1 MSDVFRDGIVAL
13 IPAARAYATVLTRH
27 KGEADDLVQD
37 ALMRAW
43 RFRDGFAAGTNL
55 KAWLFKILR
64 NEFFAQIYARRNLV
78 QDVDGKYAARLV
90 SAANQDWHLAYSE
103 LLEGL
108 DQLTPDT
115 REALLLVAATGL
127 TCEEA
132 AVVCGCAVGTI
143 KSRVNRARQRLAE
156 LVDVD
161 LPLTSIRRGRRAA
174 PPAQWLRLRTDT
186 ARAARPACPARRW

>member
-1 MSDVFRDGIVAL
+1 MSDVFRDGIVEL
-13 IPAARAYATVLTRH
+13 IPAARAYATVLTRYA
-27 KGEADDLVQD
+27 GDADDLVQD

-64 NEFFAQIYARRNLV
+64 NEFSAQIYSRRNVV

-90 SAANQDWHLAYSE
+90 CAADQDWRLAYSE
-103 LLEGL
+103 LLDGL

-132 AVVCGCAVGTI
+132 AEVCGCAVGTI
-143 KSRVNRARQRLAE
+143 KSRINRARQRLAE

-161 LPLTSIRRGRRAA
+161 FPRASDRQGRR
-174 PPAQWLRLRTDT
+174 PATAKPWLGLRTGT
-186 ARAARPACPARRW
+186 ARAARPACRVRRW

>member
-1 MSDVFRDGIVAL
+1 MSDVFRDGIVEL

-27 KGEADDLVQD
+27 KGDADDLVQD
-37 ALMRAW
+37 TLMRAW

-64 NEFFAQIYARRNLV
+64 NEFVALIYARRNLV
-78 QDVDGKYAARLV
+78 QDVDGRYAARLV
-90 SAANQDWHLAYSE
+90 SAADQDWRLAYSE
-103 LLEGL
+103 LLDGL

-132 AVVCGCAVGTI
+132 AQVCGCAVGTI
-143 KSRVNRARQRLAE
+143 KSRVSRARQRLAE

-161 LPLTSIRRGRRAA
+161 LPLAQDRQGRR
-174 PPAQWLRLRTDT
+174 PVPARQWLSFRTGT
-186 ARAARPACPARRW
+186 ARAGRPACRVRRW

>member
-1 MSDVFRDGIVAL
+1 MSDVFRDGIVEL

-27 KGEADDLVQD
+27 KGDADDLVQD

-64 NEFFAQIYARRNLV
+64 NEFSAQIYSRRNVV

-90 SAANQDWHLAYSE
+90 YAADQDWRLAYSE
-103 LLEGL
+103 LLDGL

-115 REALLLVAATGL
+115 REALLLVAGTGL

-132 AVVCGCAVGTI
+132 AAVCGCAVGTI
-143 KSRVNRARQRLAE
+143 KSRVSRARQRLAE

-161 LPLTSIRRGRRAA
+161 LPLLCERRARR
-174 PPAQWLRLRTDT
+174 PVGGKQWLSVRTGT
-186 ARAARPACPARRW
+186 ARAVRPACRVRRW